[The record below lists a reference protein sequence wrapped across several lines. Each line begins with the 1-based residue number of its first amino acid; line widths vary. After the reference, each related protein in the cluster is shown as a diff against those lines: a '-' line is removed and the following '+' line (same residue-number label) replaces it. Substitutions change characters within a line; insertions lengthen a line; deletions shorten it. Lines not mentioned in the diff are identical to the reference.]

1 MTEAAYSIDELLAC
15 YFAGQVENGDRV
27 FVGAN
32 LPVPRAG
39 NLLAHLT
46 HGPDIKVAIGL
57 VTTNLLDEPVL
68 EPFKFSTDY
77 RMSRYAESIV
87 IHNDI
92 FDAPRKV
99 SDLFVVGGLQIDRFG
114 NTNLIGLRGEGDR
127 LALRGPGSLGTTSM
141 AHYAKRYYL
150 YTPVHDPRVF
160 VERCD
165 FISVFGHGE
174 GGDHRARLGLDRF
187 NAGPTSVITPLAILD
202 FETADRRMRLQTV
215 HPGVSVDDV
224 VAATGFQ
231 LAVPEEVATT
241 AAPTDEQLHLLRTR
255 IDREGLSGRRLA
267 VPSGR
272 VDRPTV
278 CLVASFRMTVVGA
291 ARERHVA

>member
-1 MTEAAYSIDELLAC
+1 MSDDFTTDELLAC
-15 YFAGQVENGDRV
+15 YVAGQIENGDRV

-46 HGPDIKVAIGL
+46 HGPDVKVSIGL

-77 RMSRYAESIV
+77 RMSRFAEAIV

-92 FDAPRKV
+92 FDDPPAC
-99 SDLFVVGGLQIDRFG
+99 SDLFFVGGIQIDRYG
-114 NTNLIGLRGEGDR
+114 NTNLIGLRGPDGGM
-127 LALRGPGSLGTTSM
+127 AFRGPGSLGTVTM

-150 YTPVHDPRVF
+150 YAPAHDRRVF

-165 FISVFGHGE
+165 YISVFGHGD
-174 GGDHRARLGLDRF
+174 GGDHRARLGLDRY

-202 FETADRRMRLQTV
+202 FQTPDHRARLQSV
-215 HPGVSVDDV
+215 HPGVDVETV
-224 VAATGFQ
+224 VAATGFELVVPDDVPATPAPTPEQ
-231 LAVPEEVATT
+231 LA
-241 AAPTDEQLHLLRTR
+241 LLRER
-255 IDREGLSGRRLA
+255 IDREGLLRA
-267 VPSGR
+267 
-272 VDRPTV
+272 
-278 CLVASFRMTVVGA
+278 
-291 ARERHVA
+291 

>member
-1 MTEAAYSIDELLAC
+1 MSSVDYDRDELLAC
-15 YFAGQVENGDRV
+15 YIASQIENGDRV

-57 VTTNLLDEPVL
+57 INTNLLDVPTL

-77 RMSRYAESIV
+77 RMSRWAESVI

-92 FDAPRKV
+92 FDAPQKV
-99 SDLFVVGGLQIDRFG
+99 SDLFFVGGIQIDRYG
-114 NTNLIGLRGEGDR
+114 NTNLIGLKGPAG
-127 LALRGPGSLGTTSM
+127 ALKMRGPGSLGTTSM
-141 AHYAKRYYL
+141 AYFAKRYYI
-150 YTPVHDPRVF
+150 YSAVHDPRVF

-165 FISVFGHGE
+165 YISVFGHGE

-202 FETADRRMRLQTV
+202 FETPDHRMRLQSI
-215 HPGVSVDDV
+215 HPGVSAKDV
-224 VAATGFQ
+224 QAATGFE
-231 LAVPEEVATT
+231 LVIPDSILVTPEPT
-241 AAPTDEQLHLLRTR
+241 AAQIALLRNR
-255 IDREGLSGRRLA
+255 IDCDGMLRNG
-267 VPSGR
+267 
-272 VDRPTV
+272 
-278 CLVASFRMTVVGA
+278 
-291 ARERHVA
+291 

>member
-1 MTEAAYSIDELLAC
+1 MTKLDYTRDELLAC
-15 YFAGQVENGDRV
+15 YFASQIENGDRV

-77 RMSRYAESIV
+77 RMSRYAESFV
-87 IHNDI
+87 IHNDL

-99 SDLFVVGGLQIDRFG
+99 SDLFFVGGMQIDRYG
-114 NTNLIGLRGEGDR
+114 NTNLIGVRGPDGR
-127 LALRGPGSLGTTSM
+127 LAVRGPGSLGTVTM
-141 AHYAKRYYL
+141 AYYAKRYYI
-150 YTPVHDPRVF
+150 YTAVHDPRIF

-187 NAGPTSVITPLAILD
+187 NDGPTAVITPLAILD
-202 FETADRRMRLQTV
+202 FATTSHTMRLQSV
-215 HPGVSVDDV
+215 HPGVTVDEV
-224 VAATGFQ
+224 VAATGFE
-231 LAVPEEVATT
+231 LEIPSTVPTT
-241 AAPTDEQLHLLRTR
+241 AEPTAEQLRLLRER
-255 IDREGLSGRRLA
+255 IDREGLLRG
-267 VPSGR
+267 G
-272 VDRPTV
+272 D
-278 CLVASFRMTVVGA
+278 VA
-291 ARERHVA
+291 

>member
-1 MTEAAYSIDELLAC
+1 MGVSEGYSIGELLAC
-15 YFAGQVENGDRV
+15 YVAGQIENGDRV

-57 VTTNLLDEPVL
+57 ITTNLIDEPVL

-77 RMSRYAESIV
+77 RMSRYAESVV

-99 SDLFVVGGLQIDRFG
+99 SDLFFVGGLQIDRFG
-114 NTNLIGLRGEGDR
+114 NTNLIGIRGEDGGI
-127 LALRGPGSLGTTSM
+127 ALRGPGSLGTTTM
-141 AHYAKRYYL
+141 AYYAKRYYL
-150 YTPVHDPRVF
+150 YTPAHDPRIF

-187 NAGPTSVITPLAILD
+187 NDGPTSVITPLAILD
-202 FETADRRMRLQTV
+202 FETDDRRMRLQSV
-215 HPGVSVDDV
+215 HPGVSVADV
-224 VAATGFQ
+224 VAATGFE
-231 LAVPEEVATT
+231 LVVPESVPTT
-241 AAPTDEQLHLLRTR
+241 AEPTPEQIELLRTR
-255 IDREGLSGRRLA
+255 IDREGLLRGRGL
-267 VPSGR
+267 G
-272 VDRPTV
+272 T
-278 CLVASFRMTVVGA
+278 
-291 ARERHVA
+291 

>member
-1 MTEAAYSIDELLAC
+1 MSDVKEQNVRLGLTATTDYSRDELLAC
-15 YFAGQVENGDRV
+15 YFASQIDNGDRV

-57 VTTNLLDEPVL
+57 VTTNLLAETEL

-77 RMSRYAESIV
+77 RMARWAESHI

-92 FDAPRKV
+92 FDAPRKC
-99 SDLFVVGGLQIDRFG
+99 SDLFFVGGIQIDRYG
-114 NTNLIGLRGEGDR
+114 NTNLIGLHSGI
-127 LALRGPGSLGTTSM
+127 RGPGSLGTTTM
-141 AHYAKRYYL
+141 AYYANRYYI
-150 YTPVHDPRVF
+150 YSGVHDPRVF

-165 FISVFGHGE
+165 YISVFGHGD

-202 FETADRRMRLQTV
+202 FDTPDHTMQLQSV
-215 HPGVSVDDV
+215 HPGVSVDEV
-224 VAATGFQ
+224 REATGFDLVIPGQ
-231 LAVPEEVATT
+231 VPETPEPT
-241 AAPTDEQLHLLRTR
+241 ADQLRLLRER
-255 IDREGLSGRRLA
+255 IDREGMLRA
-267 VPSGR
+267 
-272 VDRPTV
+272 
-278 CLVASFRMTVVGA
+278 
-291 ARERHVA
+291 